1 MCHANRRSTY
11 IMLAV
16 AAAAVAAVVVFDL
29 SPVLL
34 LFTVFCPLMMLVMML
49 MMGGMGMGGHVDHG
63 TADDALQRDE
73 HLSPDRGGVGGRP
86 GGS

>member
-29 SPVLL
+29 SPVSPAIR
-34 LFTVFCPLMMLVMML
+34 FDRVASLV
-49 MMGGMGMGGHVDHG
+49 VIV
-63 TADDALQRDE
+63 AW
-73 HLSPDRGGVGGRP
+73 V
-86 GGS
+86 